1 MTSLSTIVAVST
13 SVSVASISSITR
25 ISIGAVSQTV
35 STIASVAEAIASP
48 AIVGI
53 GISLRLSLSL
63 SLADVVAAVSKTAIS
78 IGTSG
83 VSQTISTIESGVSQT
98 VSTIAS
104 VSKAIASP
112 AIVGI
117 SVSLGFSLWL
127 ADVVA
132 SVSQSAVSIGTSRVS
147 QTVSTI
153 VSGVSQTVSTIASVA
168 KAITSPAVVG

>member
-63 SLADVVAAVSKTAIS
+63 SPADVVAAVSKTAVS
-78 IGTSG
+78 KGT
-83 VSQTISTIESGVSQT
+83 SGVSQT

-104 VSKAIASP
+104 VPKAIASP

-117 SVSLGFSLWL
+117 GISLRLSQGTAHQGEDNQELHT
-127 ADVVA
+127 AA
-132 SVSQSAVSIGTSRVS
+132 SSFKT
-147 QTVSTI
+147 
-153 VSGVSQTVSTIASVA
+153 
-168 KAITSPAVVG
+168 